1 MMARF
6 IVAAIRMNAYLDNL
20 FHMDSSTGTTY
31 VFSNRRNI
39 YKEIAKISIFVGIF
53 QTALEVQM

>member
-1 MMARF
+1 MARF
-6 IVAAIRMNAYLDNL
+6 LVAAIWMNAYLDTL

-39 YKEIAKISIFVGIF
+39 YKNIANISIFVGTF
-53 QTALEVQM
+53 QTALEVLM